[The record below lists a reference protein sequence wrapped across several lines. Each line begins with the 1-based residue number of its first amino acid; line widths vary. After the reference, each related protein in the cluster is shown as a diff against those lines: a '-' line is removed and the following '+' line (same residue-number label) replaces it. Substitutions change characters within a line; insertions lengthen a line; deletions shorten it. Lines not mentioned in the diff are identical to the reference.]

1 MINEQRENIIADEN
15 TAQTRFNEI
24 IENLT
29 KPIKKVVV
37 TEPLNGDID
46 LSESLKELGAGVPDE
61 ISFQKGN
68 ITNLYNIPEGI
79 LTLNCP
85 ENLLISLENIPT
97 SMQHLSINNNYIK
110 DINLSALSNLETLNL
125 SHNQI
130 EKIENLPEKLEDL
143 KCSNNKIS
151 QLNLSNLSNLKTL
164 HVSNNMI
171 TLIENMP
178 EGVED
183 FQMENTPSIEFRN
196 MMEGGVNVSSPENEE
211 LKLKRKDYKQALNE
225 YFKIKTIYEKKLHSL
240 RRKAYDKAINKK
252 MAKEAVNKVVAPC
265 ITCKRDVGTLFS
277 RTRDKYTAKC
287 GDGKEPCKLNI
298 QIFSGDHDTK
308 YASAE
313 LFKTDVSDLQIEI
326 IRNRLN
332 NIFDYIDDA
341 TSKEIYDSKLK
352 DYNSENQLY
361 NELLEN
367 YKNTFENSDKKKDIS
382 EKKKELFTLIDNNK
396 EILDEYKQTNNKE
409 LIKEIVKTNFEDVY
423 RVARQIRNLEHEIMD
438 MDFYKDEGKIFTK
451 MFQYP
456 VTLDKIETNLSGEP
470 SSVIKF
476 INK

>member
-37 TEPLNGDID
+37 TESLNGDID

-79 LTLNCP
+79 LILNCP

-110 DINLSALSNLETLNL
+110 DINISALSNLETLNL

-225 YFKIKTIYEKKLHSL
+225 YFKMKSKYEKKLHEL
-240 RRKAYDKAINKK
+240 RRKAYDKSTNKK
-252 MAKEAVNKVVAPC
+252 MAKEVVNKVVAPC
-265 ITCKRDVGTLFS
+265 INCKRLVGSIFS
-277 RTRDKYTAKC
+277 RTRDRYIVKC
-287 GDGKEPCKLNI
+287 GDDKEPCKLDI
-298 QIFSGDHDTK
+298 QIFSGEHDTK
-308 YASAE
+308 YAAAD
-313 LFKTDVSDLQIEI
+313 LFKTDVSDLQIDI
-326 IRNRLN
+326 MRNRLN

-352 DYNSENQLY
+352 DYNSESQLY
-361 NELLEN
+361 NELLED
-367 YKNTFENSDKKKDIS
+367 YKNTFENSDRKKDIS

-396 EILDEYKQTNNKE
+396 ELLDEYKQTNNKE
-409 LIKEIVKTNFEDVY
+409 IIKEVVKINFEDVY

-438 MDFYKDEGKIFTK
+438 MNFYEDEGKVFSKI
-451 MFQYP
+451 FQYP
-456 VTLDKIETNLSGEP
+456 VTLEKIETNVSGEP
-470 SSVIKF
+470 SSIIKF
-476 INK
+476 NK

>member
-1 MINEQRENIIADEN
+1 MINEQRENIIANEN
-15 TAQTRFNEI
+15 TAQTRFNDI

-79 LTLNCP
+79 LSLNCP
-85 ENLLISLENIPT
+85 ENLLISLDNIPT
-97 SMQHLSINNNYIK
+97 SMQQLSINNNYIK
-110 DINLSALSNLETLNL
+110 DINLSALANLEILNI
-125 SHNQI
+125 SHNEI
-130 EKIENLPEKLEDL
+130 EKLENLPEKLKDL

-151 QLNLSNLSNLKTL
+151 QLNLLNLSSLKTL

-196 MMEGGVNVSSPENEE
+196 MMEGGINISSPENEE

-225 YFKIKTIYEKKLHSL
+225 FFKMKSKYERNLHEL
-240 RRKAYDKAINKK
+240 RRKAYDKATSKK

-265 ITCKRDVGTLFS
+265 IKCKRTVGSIFS
-277 RTRDKYTAKC
+277 RTRDRYTAKC
-287 GDGKEPCKLNI
+287 GDDKEPCSLDI
-298 QIFSGDHDTK
+298 QIFSGDYVTK
-308 YASAE
+308 YAATD
-313 LFKTDVSDLQIEI
+313 LFKNDVSDLQIEI

-352 DYNSENQLY
+352 DYNSENLLY
-361 NELLEN
+361 NDLLEEYRN
-367 YKNTFENSDKKKDIS
+367 AFENSDRKKDIS
-382 EKKKELFTLIDNNK
+382 EKKKELFALIDNNK

-409 LIKEIVKTNFEDVY
+409 LVKEVVKTNFEDVY
-423 RVARQIRNLEHEIMD
+423 RIARQIRNLEHEVMD
-438 MDFYKDEGKIFTK
+438 MDFYKDEGNLYKL
-451 MFQYP
+451 FQYP
-456 VTLDKIETNLSGEP
+456 VTLEKMETNISGEP
-470 SSVIKF
+470 SSIIKF
-476 INK
+476 NK

>member
-1 MINEQRENIIADEN
+1 MINEQRENIIANDN

-97 SMQHLSINNNYIK
+97 SLQELSINNNYIK
-110 DINLSALSNLETLNL
+110 DINLSALANLEILNV

-130 EKIENLPEKLEDL
+130 EKLENIPQKLKDL

-151 QLNLSNLSNLKTL
+151 QLNLLNLSNLKTL

-196 MMEGGVNVSSPENEE
+196 MMEGGINVSSPENEE
-211 LKLKRKDYKQALNE
+211 LKLKRKDYKQALNDF
-225 YFKIKTIYEKKLHSL
+225 FKMKSKYEKNLHEL
-240 RRKAYDKAINKK
+240 RRKAYDKATSKK

-265 ITCKRDVGTLFS
+265 IKCKRQVGSLFS
-277 RTRDKYTAKC
+277 RTRDRYTAKC
-287 GDGKEPCKLNI
+287 GDDKEPCSLDI
-298 QIFSGDHDTK
+298 QIFSGDHVTK
-308 YASAE
+308 YASTE
-313 LFKTDVSDLQIEI
+313 LFKNDVSDLQIEI

-361 NELLEN
+361 NDLLED
-367 YKNTFENSDKKKDIS
+367 YRNTFENSDRKKDIF
-382 EKKKELFTLIDNNK
+382 EKKKELFALIDNNK
-396 EILDEYKQTNNKE
+396 EILEEYKQTNNKE
-409 LIKEIVKTNFEDVY
+409 LIKEVVKTNFEDVY
-423 RVARQIRNLEHEIMD
+423 RIARHIRNLEHEVMD
-438 MDFYKDEGKIFTK
+438 MDFYKDEGNIYKL
-451 MFQYP
+451 FQYP
-456 VTLDKIETNLSGEP
+456 VILEKIETNISGEP
-470 SSVIKF
+470 SSIIKF
-476 INK
+476 NK